1 MKNSADKRV
10 IRTKKAIRSAFA
22 SLYSEMPFEDIT
34 VTDLARRADINRKTF
49 YNYYSGVHG
58 IVEEIESELET
69 ALDRSLSG
77 SDIFASPETAVAC
90 LNAVIAENLEFCG
103 NIFTS
108 THNAEHSSRL
118 LVSFTRKIRG
128 AARESAGI
136 KPETLELLNDF
147 IAAGLMAAYRR
158 WFLTEPRR
166 KLEEASRELSAF
178 LSGGMSAFA
187 ENNEK
192 APAESE

>member
-1 MKNSADKRV
+1 
-10 IRTKKAIRSAFA
+10 
-22 SLYSEMPFEDIT
+22 
-34 VTDLARRADINRKTF
+34 
-49 YNYYSGVHG
+49 
-58 IVEEIESELET
+58 
-69 ALDRSLSG
+69 
-77 SDIFASPETAVAC
+77 
-90 LNAVIAENLEFCG
+90 
-103 NIFTS
+103 
-108 THNAEHSSRL
+108 
-118 LVSFTRKIRG
+118 
-128 AARESAGI
+128 ESAGI